1 MSMDKQVEKMQ
12 QEVADLDEKLLLTEQ
27 KKKQLEAR
35 YRKKE
40 NEIRSRERKQRNHRL
55 ISIGAEVESVLG
67 RQISKEELPAFRE
80 YLKTAERE
88 IGAFRVV
95 DGRCSFLLP

>member
-1 MSMDKQVEKMQ
+1 MEDRIIKLQ
-12 QEVADLDEKLLLTEQ
+12 QEV
-27 KKKQLEAR
+27 KQLDIKLENEDLKRQVLQDR

-40 NEIRSRERKQRNHRL
+40 NKNRSRERSRRTHRL
-55 ISIGAEVESVLG
+55 ISIGAEVESFMG
-67 RQISKEELPAFRE
+67 RQITKEELPAFRE

>member
-1 MSMDKQVEKMQ
+1 MDQKLFTLQ
-12 QEVADLDEKLLLTEQ
+12 QEVEQLDARIQNADAKRQVLQ
-27 KKKQLEAR
+27 AR
-35 YRKKE
+35 HRKKE
-40 NEIRSRERKQRNHRL
+40 SERRSRERKQRTHRL
-55 ISIGAEVESVLG
+55 ISIGAEVESFMG
-67 RQISKEELPAFRE
+67 RQITKEELPAFRE